1 MAVVVYARRALDT
14 SSISSRISGR
24 PGLRPTLCSSTS
36 ASASRGSRATQ
47 RRRMAACDRWV
58 GLGVPLSFFGRAAQ
72 DAVSRAWDHVGY
84 AFRVLSVEHETFEA
98 GVAHAHD
105 LTHIG
110 FIDGSPTSS
119 RARAPRS

>member
-1 MAVVVYARRALDT
+1 M
-14 SSISSRISGR
+14 
-24 PGLRPTLCSSTS
+24 
-36 ASASRGSRATQ
+36 
-47 RRRMAACDRWV
+47 V

-105 LTHIG
+105 LAPYRLHRG
-110 FIDGSPTSS
+110 VADELARSEPRAVDDNAPSPASS
-119 RARAPRS
+119 SEGHGAVLDAAPRTRRSIR